1 MKHMMVVRTEEPR
14 VFIAGPSTQ
23 RVYELEARLLELQN
37 IAECTSKM
45 ATKGLTVHYFEWVGE

>member
-1 MKHMMVVRTEEPR
+1 MMVVRTEEPR
-14 VFIAGPSTQ
+14 VFIAGPFTQ